1 MELDNAYNVGRYPG
15 YSITNLAPFL
25 QASYDID
32 AITLSGGVR
41 YQYTEN
47 KVDDF
52 VGYTQQQAIATGK
65 ATSADAV
72 PGGKTDYNNFLFN
85 AGILGRLTEQQQ
97 LWFNFS
103 RASKFRTGEVLRLR
117 DLSAQQRSLSPA
129 EQRQRQRLE
138 AGRYQGQRL

>member
-1 MELDNAYNVGRYPG
+1 MDADHETFDANQQFFDLSKAAASGGMELDNAYNVGRYPG

-52 VGYTQQQAIATGK
+52 VGYAQQQAIATGK
-65 ATSADAV
+65 ATPLTRCRAGKPTTTTSCLT
-72 PGGKTDYNNFLFN
+72 PG
-85 AGILGRLTEQQQ
+85 
-97 LWFNFS
+97 
-103 RASKFRTGEVLRLR
+103 
-117 DLSAQQRSLSPA
+117 SLDV
-129 EQRQRQRLE
+129 
-138 AGRYQGQRL
+138 

>member
-1 MELDNAYNVGRYPG
+1 MKLDNAYNVGRYPG

-52 VGYTQQQAIATGK
+52 VGYAQQQAIATGK

-72 PGGKTDYNNFLFN
+72 PGGRPITTTSC
-85 AGILGRLTEQQQ
+85 LTPGS
-97 LWFNFS
+97 WPPD
-103 RASKFRTGEVLRLR
+103 RTAAAVV
-117 DLSAQQRSLSPA
+117 
-129 EQRQRQRLE
+129 
-138 AGRYQGQRL
+138 